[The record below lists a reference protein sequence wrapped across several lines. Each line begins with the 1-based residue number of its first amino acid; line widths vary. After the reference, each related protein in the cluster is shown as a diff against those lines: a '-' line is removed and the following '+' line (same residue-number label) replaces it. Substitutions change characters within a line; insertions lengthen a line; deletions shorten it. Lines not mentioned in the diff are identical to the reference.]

1 MNTSYY
7 KYLED
12 DLNKELDI
20 SDKAVYAY
28 MNNIN
33 ESCEKDV
40 ERAYRRWQE
49 DLKRTVEKNLW
60 MQQFLDSLENI

>member
-28 MNNIN
+28 INDIN
-33 ESCEKDV
+33 EFYEKDV

-49 DLKRTVEKNLW
+49 DLKRTAEKNLW
-60 MQQFLDSLENI
+60 MQQFIDSLENI